1 MAKDYDDFLKEQ
13 KWLSL
18 DDAVFESATQLRVA
32 YRLKTPDA
40 LHLATAQRY
49 GCVEF
54 WTNDNRLLG
63 IAPSMAVNI
72 FTTNGYLTRI
82 NM

>member
-1 MAKDYDDFLKEQ
+1 MTDYGLELCAAARDSVKVNN
-13 KWLSL
+13 KSVTPGIT
-18 DDAVFESATQLRVA
+18 VFESATQLRVA

-49 GCVEF
+49 DCAEF

-72 FTTNGYLTRI
+72 FTTP
-82 NM
+82 